1 MSFFRDTFVRIYLPM
16 ARAQLKG
23 EWKTAKGLRLE
34 CDGFVADV
42 MLAHIPAPTAFG
54 GEKTVFV
61 CPRCQGHVYVV
72 GCAPHV
78 GWGCPRC
85 MRWRGR
91 NRSRRALDS
100 LMDEKGT
107 PTSATPDPSNGDT
120 HA

>member
-1 MSFFRDTFVRIYLPM
+1 MSFFRDTFIRLHLPM
-16 ARAQLKG
+16 ARALLKG

-34 CDGFVADV
+34 CDGFVAEV

-91 NRSRRALDS
+91 NRRRVSPDS
-100 LMDEKGT
+100 LIDEEDN
-107 PTSATPDPSNGDT
+107 SASIMSDPSNGGA